1 MQEAA
6 LPQLEQKKPVSF
18 TPLPDV
24 LRAKARQIS
33 TRGKEILQATQ
44 GKASEGGGA
53 LAQTLRHLFVSQSEI
68 NELTAFR
75 TKYSH
80 NPRPQDKEY
89 DIWRRINAA
98 ETLAYYFYEA
108 ADWIPHLD
116 KISSAIGGKRAVPI
130 LAVASTGALIAACD
144 QLPPQVQNAQETI
157 QVMSATGD
165 ARIYASATQ
174 MAKNVDTTVKTITA
188 AEQTV
193 DARRAGTATAQA
205 KIDATRAPTV
215 AAQQTAQA
223 KIDQTRVAAL
233 QTRDAH
239 VVETLQALPN
249 QVDKIS
255 GDLQRILDD
264 LKNGKIKPDNTQ
276 AKQQFNDNIA
286 KLMIIAQDT
295 TKPIS
300 ERKKALDALRAP
312 YNGSGMTSVWM
323 EGYACKAVG
332 GVITYITRGDGQ
344 ECRSLISFVD
354 EQERIL
360 KDGK

>member
-1 MQEAA
+1 MQEAV
-6 LPQLEQKKPVSF
+6 LPRFEQKKPVFF
-18 TPLPDV
+18 TPLQDI
-24 LRAKARQIS
+24 LRAKAQQVS
-33 TRGKEILQATQ
+33 ARGKEILQATK
-44 GKASEGGGA
+44 GKSSEGGGA
-53 LAQTLRHLFVSQSEI
+53 LAQTLRHLFVSQREI

-89 DIWRRINAA
+89 DIWRRVNAA

-108 ADWIPHLD
+108 ADWVPHLD
-116 KISSAIGGKRAVPI
+116 KIPSAIGGKRTVPI
-130 LAVASTGALIAACD
+130 LAVASTGALIAACGE
-144 QLPPQVQNAQETI
+144 LPPQVQNARETI
-157 QVMSATGD
+157 QVMSTTGD

-174 MAKNVDTTVKTITA
+174 MAKNVDKTVKTITA

-193 DARRAGTATAQA
+193 DARQAGTATAQA

-215 AAQQTAQA
+215 AAQQTTQA
-223 KIDQTRVAAL
+223 KYDQTRVAAL

-249 QVDKIS
+249 QVDKIG

-264 LKNGKIKPDNTQ
+264 LKSGKIKPDNAQ
-276 AKQQFNDNIA
+276 MKQEFNNNIA
-286 KLMIIAQDT
+286 KLMVIAQDT

-300 ERKKALDALRAP
+300 ERRKALDALRAP
-312 YNGSGMTSVWM
+312 YNGGIASVWM

-332 GVITYITRGDGQ
+332 GVITYVTRGDGQ

-354 EQERIL
+354 EQENIL
-360 KDGK
+360 KYGK